1 MGLAVLC
8 SLALLRCAAQS
19 PSGEQYLFHVPTLL
33 AQFTMGWFFMT
44 LTFGTGVVTGIMIP
58 SLLVGAQWAAH

>member
-1 MGLAVLC
+1 MHGRCCAVL
-8 SLALLRCAAQS
+8 ACAVQS
-19 PSGEQYLFHVPTLL
+19 PSGEQYLFHVPTLI

-58 SLLVGAQWAAH
+58 SLLVGAN